1 MKRRPV
7 LFLLIPLCIVIIL
20 FEHLLP
26 TPIIR
31 NHYSK
36 HLEKENYYKIL
47 IKEEANPRKATIR
60 YKAKITHYLKDQ
72 KWHKTTGDIILYFS
86 KQDSAYNLKYG
97 DEITTNSRIVPIKNW
112 EESSSF
118 DYKRMMKRQ
127 RIYDNIFVKQG
138 SWKKISEGK
147 GNPIIAK
154 SKQINH
160 YLKQKILK
168 SNLPK
173 DEAAI
178 AIGMSLSDKTLIE
191 TTTRR
196 QFTSSG
202 LAHILCVS
210 GLHIGIVLL
219 AFDVLLKLIFLG
231 KYKLILFRKILLL
244 VIGLFLCFLV
254 GLTPSSLRVVAMM
267 AVLILTKYTSRSAY
281 DGLNSLAVTAFF
293 FIIFNPL
300 ILFNLSFQFSF
311 LAVLGI
317 ILFAEYREKLII
329 GGRHNYLLNQITS
342 TAGMTLSAQVFV
354 LPIILLRFKTFPTYF
369 LLANIIVVPFLS
381 IILISIILFLI
392 FGDVIFLGTI
402 IETALHYQLYAL
414 KHIVAFIDSLPFST
428 IHI

>member
-20 FEHLLP
+20 FEQFLP

-36 HLEKENYYKIL
+36 HRVEGQYYKLL

-60 YKAKITHYLKDQ
+60 YKAQITHYLKDQ
-72 KWHKTTGDIILYFS
+72 KWHKTTGDIMIYFS

-112 EESSSF
+112 GKNSSF

-138 SWKKISEGK
+138 SWKKLSQNK

-154 SKQINH
+154 SKEINH
-160 YLKQKILK
+160 NLKQKLINSK
-168 SNLPK
+168 LPK

-191 TTTRR
+191 ETTRR

-231 KYKLILFRKILLL
+231 KFKLILFRKIILLI
-244 VIGLFLCFLV
+244 IGLLLCFLV
-254 GLTPSSLRVVAMM
+254 GLTPSSLRVVTMM
-267 AVLILTKYTSRSAY
+267 AVLILSKYTGRSAY
-281 DGLNSLAVTAFF
+281 DSLNSLAVTAFF
-293 FIIFNPL
+293 FIIINPL

-317 ILFAEYREKLII
+317 IMFAKLRETLFYKA
-329 GGRHNYLLNQITS
+329 RHNYLLNKLTS

-354 LPIILLRFKTFPTYF
+354 LPIILFHFKTFPTYF
-369 LLANIIVVPFLS
+369 LIANIIVVPFLTL
-381 IILISIILFLI
+381 ILITIILFLI
-392 FGDVIFLGTI
+392 FGDIIIIGTI
-402 IETALHYQLYAL
+402 TETLLHYQLFAL
-414 KHIVAFIDSLPFST
+414 KHLVSFIDSLPYST
-428 IHI
+428 LHF